1 MIVEGTI
8 ERIEIGTGTWALNAE
23 DGTTYEL
30 DGSAP
35 DDLLKPNLK
44 VKVEGRVL
52 EDVMTLAAI
61 GPVLEV
67 ISFEVLR

>member
-23 DGTTYEL
+23 DGTYEL

-35 DDLLKPNLK
+35 NDLLKPNLK

-52 EDVMTLAAI
+52 EDVMTLAMI